1 MGALTYADLIGA
13 DLGKLGTAVT
23 DWKCAVDRLKTLM
36 TNARSGLLKKS
47 EGARW
52 AGLNATVTREF
63 VAKTAKEFED
73 LHKEASSIW
82 SVLDD
87 AHSQLTE
94 IQAGVKSTVAQAQDE
109 GLRLADNFDG
119 TVRFFYPHSPADD
132 GTRTQTQL
140 DTQQAY
146 ANRVNRNL
154 ARAVE
159 VDGIVKAALAKSHG
173 GDPYNAGHAG
183 YHSLDDAKVD
193 RAIDLAALGQG
204 VNPSQRS
211 ELRRIWDGLSPE
223 LRGRVWDADALG
235 LVAAGI
241 TDPQYKWKPADV
253 GSGKFHSRDPG
264 YKDYLFQLEAKAMAK
279 GGGLAGYDQ
288 GARALAHYL
297 GGSGK
302 PLDLDI
308 DRMWDEDRGF
318 RKAATENL
326 AKHEDEWRQKALK
339 AFEESGGRTVSIPVE
354 TKAEGYEQGD
364 PDWNFAVGHA
374 MVNNSGVVSVV
385 PDEHGKPKVSLD
397 YRVNV
402 WDRYNWDDNTSFK
415 IAGVTVTGAQ
425 MQGLHQTGLAQEF
438 NMHGSSSTQWR
449 DLTQPRKPEG

>member
-1 MGALTYADLIGA
+1 MGAITYADLIGI

-23 DWKCAVDRLKTLM
+23 DWKSAVDGLKRLM
-36 TNARSGLLKKS
+36 SDARSGLRKKS
-47 EGARW
+47 DGARW
-52 AGLNATVTREF
+52 AGLNADVTREF
-63 VAKTAKEFED
+63 VGKTAKEFAD

-94 IQAGVKSTVAQAQDE
+94 IQSAVRSIVAQAQDD
-109 GLRLADNFDG
+109 GLRLSDNFDG
-119 TVRFFYPHSPADD
+119 TVRFLYPHTPGDD
-132 GTRTQTQL
+132 GVRTQEQL
-140 DTQQAY
+140 DTQEAY
-146 ANRVNRNL
+146 ANRVNRQL

-159 VDGIVKAALAKSHG
+159 VDGIVKGALAKSHG

-183 YHSLDDAKVD
+183 YHSLNDAKVD
-193 RAIDLAALGQG
+193 RAIDLASLGQRA
-204 VNPSQRS
+204 NPSQRA

-223 LRGRVWDADALG
+223 LRGRVWEADRMALM
-235 LVAAGI
+235 AAGI
-241 TDPQYKWKPADV
+241 SDPQYKWKPADV

-308 DRMWDEDRGF
+308 DRMWDEDEGF

-326 AKHEDEWRQKALK
+326 SKHEDEWREKALK
-339 AFEESGGRTVSIPVE
+339 AFENSDGRPVAIPVE

-364 PDWNFAVGHA
+364 RDWNFAVGHA
-374 MVNNSGVVSVV
+374 MVNHSGVVSVEPGSARREAQGV
-385 PDEHGKPKVSLD
+385 PRLPGERLGPIQL
-397 YRVNV
+397 
-402 WDRYNWDDNTSFK
+402 
-415 IAGVTVTGAQ
+415 G
-425 MQGLHQTGLAQEF
+425 
-438 NMHGSSSTQWR
+438 
-449 DLTQPRKPEG
+449 

>member
-1 MGALTYADLIGA
+1 MGALTYADLIGV

-23 DWKCAVDRLKTLM
+23 DWKCAVDGLKRLM
-36 TNARSGLLKKS
+36 NDARSGLRKKS

-52 AGLNATVTREF
+52 AGLNADVTREF
-63 VAKTAKEFED
+63 VGKTAKEFAD

-94 IQAGVKSTVAQAQDE
+94 IQSSVKSIVAQAQDD
-109 GLRLADNFDG
+109 GLRLSDNFDG
-119 TVRFFYPHSPADD
+119 TVRFLYPHTPGDD
-132 GTRTQTQL
+132 GVRTQTQL
-140 DTQQAY
+140 DTQEAY
-146 ANRVNRNL
+146 ANRVNRKI
-154 ARAVE
+154 AQAVE
-159 VDGIVKAALAKSHG
+159 VDGIVKAALGKSHG

-183 YHSLDDAKVD
+183 YHSLNDAKVD
-193 RAIDLAALGQG
+193 RAIDLASLGQRA
-204 VNPSQRS
+204 NPKQRA

-223 LRGRVWDADALG
+223 LRGRVWEADRMALM
-235 LVAAGI
+235 AAGI
-241 TDPQYKWKPADV
+241 SDPQYKWKPADV
-253 GSGKFHSRDPG
+253 GSGKFDSRDPG
-264 YKDYLFQLEAKAMAK
+264 YKDYLFQIEAKAMAK
-279 GGGLAGYDQ
+279 GGRLAGYDQ

-308 DRMWDEDRGF
+308 DRMWDEDKGF
-318 RKAATENL
+318 RKAAAENL
-326 AKHEDEWRQKALK
+326 SKHEDEWRQKALK
-339 AFEESGGRTVSIPVE
+339 AFEESGGRPVAIPVE

-364 PDWNFAVGHA
+364 ADWNFAVGHA
-374 MVNNSGVVSVV
+374 MVNHSGVVSVE
-385 PDEHGKPKVSLD
+385 PGPHGGKPKVSLD
-397 YRVNV
+397 YQVNV
-402 WDRYNWDDNTSFK
+402 WDRYNWDDNTSFE

-449 DLTQPRKPEG
+449 DLTQPR